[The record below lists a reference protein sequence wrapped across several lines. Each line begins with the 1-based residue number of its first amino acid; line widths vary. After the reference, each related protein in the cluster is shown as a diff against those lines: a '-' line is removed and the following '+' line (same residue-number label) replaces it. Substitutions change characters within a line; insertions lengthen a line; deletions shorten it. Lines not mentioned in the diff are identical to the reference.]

1 MLKQDLP
8 WLKNVERAKRPARI
22 PLVLTRAEVK
32 RLLSRLEQ
40 QNWLTASLLYG
51 AGLRL
56 RECLSLRVEIWISA
70 ISKSLGAT
78 KGNKDRI
85 TMLPASAGE
94 ALKMQLANVKGL
106 HLRDLADG
114 FGRVHLLFSQ
124 GFQLARLEALITSL
138 GLLFQ
143 WGSFSGLILLCQSSA
158 APAVKNN
165 AVTSA

>member
-1 MLKQDLP
+1 MKDLDFGY
-8 WLKNVERAKRPARI
+8 
-22 PLVLTRAEVK
+22 
-32 RLLSRLEQ
+32 Q
-40 QNWLTASLLYG
+40 QIAVRD
-51 AGLRL
+51 A
-56 RECLSLRVEIWISA
+56 
-70 ISKSLGAT
+70 

-106 HLRDLADG
+106 HLRDLAAG

-138 GLLFQ
+138 GVLFQ
-143 WGSFSGLILLCQSSA
+143 WGSFSGSILLRQSSA
-158 APAVKNN
+158 APAVKNT

>member
-1 MLKQDLP
+1 
-8 WLKNVERAKRPARI
+8 
-22 PLVLTRAEVK
+22 
-32 RLLSRLEQ
+32 
-40 QNWLTASLLYG
+40 
-51 AGLRL
+51 
-56 RECLSLRVEIWISA
+56 
-70 ISKSLGAT
+70 
-78 KGNKDRI
+78 
-85 TMLPASAGE
+85 MLPASAGE

-143 WGSFSGLILLCQSSA
+143 WGSFSGLILLRQSSA